1 MVLKIHKSVNF
12 QIYQL
17 GDITSEYILKGKEVI
32 VPNNAI
38 KICCFK
44 TIQQAIKRYTSL
56 LQVYLKNNNQTVADH
71 ENNKNETQFI
81 NWKLLSKL

>member
-1 MVLKIHKSVNF
+1 MVLKKFLDLSVRGHNLR
-12 QIYQL
+12 IY
-17 GDITSEYILKGKEVI
+17 IKGKGKVI

-56 LQVYLKNNNQTVADH
+56 L
-71 ENNKNETQFI
+71 
-81 NWKLLSKL
+81 